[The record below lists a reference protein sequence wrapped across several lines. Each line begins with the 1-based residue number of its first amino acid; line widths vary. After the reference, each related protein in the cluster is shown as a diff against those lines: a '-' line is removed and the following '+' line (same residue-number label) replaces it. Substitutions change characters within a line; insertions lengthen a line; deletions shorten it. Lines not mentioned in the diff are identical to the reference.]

1 MILVVVVLLAVC
13 IGIPLAY
20 AWRIWR
26 LSERSRIA
34 WLLVIADSAVFV
46 ALVMLVGR
54 WDIAGYYI
62 RFVLLALLAV
72 AVALSRLR
80 HASLPWLPADG
91 ASVWRQHWPTAGS
104 LALFGAALVYV
115 LLGLRTPADT
125 RNLAFPLQGGTFFVG
140 QGGGI
145 ALLNHHASHRE
156 QRYAAD
162 ITAIGPAGFRASG
175 ILPSEVDRYE
185 INDDAV
191 VSPCEATVLA
201 AVDGLP
207 DLPPPERDGDNAAGN
222 HVVLDC
228 GDIEVE
234 IAHLRQGSVAVET
247 GDTLSVGEPIGRVGN
262 SGNTTEP
269 HLHIHAV
276 DPQTRDGVAVTF
288 DGRFPARNRIY
299 RN

>member
-13 IGIPLAY
+13 IGMPLAY

-34 WLLVIADSAVFV
+34 WLLVVADSAVFV

-54 WDIAGYYI
+54 WDIAGYYT
-62 RFVLLALLAV
+62 RFALLALLGMA
-72 AVALSRLR
+72 AIFSWLR
-80 HASLPWLPADG
+80 HARLPWLPANG
-91 ASVWRQHWPTAGS
+91 PSVWRQHWPTAGS

-125 RNLAFPLQGGTFFVG
+125 RELAFPLQGGTFVVG

-145 ALLNHHASHRE
+145 TLLNHHAGHRE

-162 ITAIGPAGFRASG
+162 ITAIGPAGFRAG
-175 ILPSEVDRYE
+175 GLLPENLDRYA
-185 INDDAV
+185 IYDAV
-191 VSPCEATVLA
+191 VTSPCDGKVLA
-201 AVDGLP
+201 VVDGLP
-207 DLPPPERDGDNAAGN
+207 DFIPPERDGENAAGN

-228 GDIEVE
+228 DGIEIE
-234 IAHLRQGSVAVET
+234 LAHLREGSVAVASGAPVT
-247 GDTLSVGEPIGRVGN
+247 VGAPVGRVGN

-276 DPQTRDGVAVTF
+276 DPRTRTGVAITF
-288 DGRFPARNRIY
+288 DGRFPVRNRIY

>member
-1 MILVVVVLLAVC
+1 MIFVVLVLLVVC
-13 IGIPLAY
+13 IGIPLGY

-26 LSERSRIA
+26 LSEPSRAA
-34 WLLVIADSAVFV
+34 WLLVVADSAVFV

-54 WDIAGYYI
+54 WDIAGYYV
-62 RFVLLALLAV
+62 RFALLALLAV
-72 AVALSRLR
+72 TVALSWLR
-80 HASLPWLPADG
+80 HASLPWLPANG
-91 ASVWRQHWPTAGS
+91 PSVWRQHWPTFGS
-104 LALFGAALVYV
+104 LVLFGAALLYV
-115 LLGLRTPADT
+115 LFGLRTPGDARD
-125 RNLAFPLQGGTFFVG
+125 LAIPLQGGTFVVG

-145 ALLNHHASHRE
+145 TLLNHHAGHRE

-175 ILPSEVDRYE
+175 LLPENLDRYA
-185 INDDAV
+185 IYDAAIT
-191 VSPCEATVLA
+191 SPCDGKVLA

-207 DLPPPERDGDNAAGN
+207 DFIPPERDGENAAGN

-228 GDIEVE
+228 GGIEVE
-234 IAHLRQGSVAVET
+234 LAHLREGSVAVAS
-247 GDTLSVGEPIGRVGN
+247 GDPVTVGAPVGRVGN

-276 DPQTRDGVAVTF
+276 DPQTRTAVPVTF
-288 DGRFPARNRIY
+288 DGRFPVRNRIY